1 MEARNYLEHR
11 FVSDD
16 TVGNGM
22 FFKLECKKSGKWEV
36 VDDAISQHYAL
47 NGRLFYKKNGVWWM
61 CDVYTMKP
69 ECLGNRYFEGSFFCL
84 NGSHISYF
92 TQDATFKR
100 VEYDSEVIVD
110 YTKNLLFGK
119 KDNKYDVYKI
129 EYYPGF
135 VASCCLM
142 LRFGSA
148 TEILH
153 VNSRGGKVLHLR
165 SRLNP
170 DKTSY
175 WQEVDIR
182 PWYTKMYQKIKKA
195 LA

>member
-47 NGRLFYKKNGVWWM
+47 NGRLFYKKQNVWWM

-69 ECLGNRYFEGSFFCL
+69 ECLGERYFEGSFFL
-84 NGSHISYF
+84 NEFCVSFF
-92 TQDATFKR
+92 TQDASFKSI
-100 VEYDSEVIVD
+100 EYDNKVIID
-110 YTKNLLFGK
+110 YTNNLLFCK
-119 KDNKYDVYKI
+119 KGNKYDVYRI

-142 LRFGSA
+142 LRFGSV

-153 VNSRGGKVLHLR
+153 VKTDSGKMLHLC

-182 PWYTKMYQKIKKA
+182 PWYTKMYQRIKKA